1 MLIHTGTSGRPRAA
15 SARRADPASASPREG
30 DAGTRDRIL
39 RSILE
44 RGPISAA
51 QLAAELGITSTAV
64 RRHLDSLQEAGDIRT
79 APAAAGPR
87 GRGRPARSFV
97 ATSAAHH
104 RLASEYDEV
113 ATAALR
119 FLAEQVGPDAVAAF
133 AKRRIASLEERYGE
147 VVRAAGPDVRDRAQ
161 ALAEALARDGFAA
174 TARPLLPL
182 VEGTGAEGVQL
193 CQGHCPMHEVA
204 REFPEFCEAETDAFA
219 RLLGV
224 HVQRLATLAGGG
236 HVCTTYVPHSA
247 VTLAASAPATAT
259 APAPATAPVT
269 GSGPQTPSPA
279 PAEGG
284 SGSPPTTPATHP
296 YPLHPDERTA
306 R

>member
-1 MLIHTGTSGRPRAA
+1 MAGELGKVSVVLIQTGTSGHPRAA
-15 SARRADPASASPREG
+15 DARPVDPDSASPREV

-39 RSILE
+39 RSILQ
-44 RGPISAA
+44 RGPVSAA
-51 QLAAELGITSTAV
+51 QLATELGITSTAV
-64 RRHLDSLQEAGDIRT
+64 RRHLDALTEAGDIRT
-79 APAAAGPR
+79 APSAAGPR

-113 ATAALR
+113 ATDALR

-133 AKRRIASLEERYGE
+133 AKRRVASLEERYGE

-161 ALAEALARDGFAA
+161 ALADALARDGFAA

-182 VEGTGAEGVQL
+182 VEGSGAEGVQL
-193 CQGHCPMHEVA
+193 CQGHCPVHEVA

-236 HVCTTYVPHSA
+236 HVCTTYVPPA
-247 VTLAASAPATAT
+247 VVATVAAAGAPDVADTD
-259 APAPATAPVT
+259 
-269 GSGPQTPSPA
+269 TPS
-279 PAEGG
+279 EGG
-284 SGSPPTTPATHP
+284 SSPPGLPSPHPATRT
-296 YPLHPDERTA
+296 YPTA
-306 R
+306 P

>member
-1 MLIHTGTSGRPRAA
+1 M
-15 SARRADPASASPREG
+15 
-30 DAGTRDRIL
+30 
-39 RSILE
+39 
-44 RGPISAA
+44 
-51 QLAAELGITSTAV
+51 
-64 RRHLDSLQEAGDIRT
+64 
-79 APAAAGPR
+79 
-87 GRGRPARSFV
+87 
-97 ATSAAHH
+97 
-104 RLASEYDEV
+104 
-113 ATAALR
+113 
-119 FLAEQVGPDAVAAF
+119 
-133 AKRRIASLEERYGE
+133 EERYGE

-269 GSGPQTPSPA
+269 GSGPQTPPPA